1 MPLAGGA
8 ARGNWKEAMMKARMA
23 KEAIV
28 RVRNRIGALAQ
39 VTRSLAE
46 KSINIE
52 AVIGTLEGADA
63 VIRLVTSDHQRTVD
77 ALRELRPDVQEA
89 RVVVAEVDH
98 KPGLLGQIT
107 EKLATENIDLFYLY
121 GTAADGDKCL
131 VIFSSTNNDR
141 AVMVLNG

>member
-1 MPLAGGA
+1 
-8 ARGNWKEAMMKARMA
+8 MKARIA

-39 VTRSLAE
+39 VVESLAD
-46 KSINIE
+46 KGVNIE
-52 AVIGTLEGADA
+52 AVIGTLEGGDA

-89 RVVVAEVDH
+89 RVVVVELAH
-98 KPGLLGQIT
+98 KPGLLRQIT
-107 EKLATENIDLFYLY
+107 EKLAMENIDLYYLY

-131 VIFSSTNNDR
+131 VVFSSTNNER
-141 AVMVLNG
+141 AVIVLNG